1 MVYLN
6 DHVDTLDID
15 LALARVSV
23 QRREQALRFR
33 HEGGRR
39 LCLAAYLLLMDG
51 LREEYGLT
59 EPPVFD
65 YSSEGK
71 PFIAARPDIHFS
83 LSHSGNVALC
93 VLADQPVGADVEV
106 PRKIT
111 SSLIAYTMNADE
123 QAKINASQNPEMQFL
138 HFWTRKEALLK
149 LTGEGIRNDVKAV
162 LEEEEKYQIETVRA
176 DNYIFSVAKFKNTPE
191 NPQNP

>member
-6 DHVDTLDID
+6 DQVDALDTD
-15 LALARVSV
+15 LALARVSA

-71 PFIAARPDIHFS
+71 PFVAARPDIHFS
-83 LSHSGNVALC
+83 LSHSGTVALC
-93 VLADQPVGADVEV
+93 AISDQPVGADVEV
-106 PRKIT
+106 PRKIS
-111 SSLIAYTMNADE
+111 SSLIAYTMNDRE
-123 QAKINASQNPEMQFL
+123 QEQINASTDTAMRFL
-138 HFWTRKEALLK
+138 YFWTRKEAVLK
-149 LTGEGIRNDVKAV
+149 LTGEGIRNDVKEV
-162 LEEEEKYQIETVRA
+162 LAEEDKYQIETVQTE
-176 DNYIFSVAKFKNTPE
+176 NYIFSVAKFKNIPE
-191 NPQNP
+191 N

>member
-6 DHVDTLDID
+6 DHVDALDID

-33 HEGGRR
+33 YEGGRR
-39 LCLAAYLLLMDG
+39 LSLAAYLLLMDG

-59 EPPVFD
+59 QPPVFD

-162 LEEEEKYQIETVRA
+162 LEEEEKYQIETVWA
-176 DNYIFSVAKFKNTPE
+176 DNYIFSVAKFKNIPE

>member
-149 LTGEGIRNDVKAV
+149 LTGEGPNGNR
-162 LEEEEKYQIETVRA
+162 
-176 DNYIFSVAKFKNTPE
+176 
-191 NPQNP
+191 